1 MNLILFGPPGSG
13 KGTQAKRIAQ
23 EYGMTH
29 LSTGDM
35 LRRAA
40 AERTPLGLA
49 AKELMDAGR
58 LVPDAVMIDLVKERL
73 ERDGGNGFVLDGFPR
88 TIDQAAG
95 LERMLDAMGQR
106 VDRVLAIIVPREELV
121 RRLGSRAEIEGRS
134 DDSAG
139 VIGDRLK
146 VYERETAPV
155 AGWYRQRSLLV
166 EVDGGRTI
174 EEVWDDIRGLIE
186 QCRGRV

>member
-13 KGTQAKRIAQ
+13 KGTQAKRIAR
-23 EYGMTH
+23 EFGMTH

-35 LRRAA
+35 LRQAVV
-40 AERTPLGLA
+40 ERTPLGLA
-49 AKELMDAGR
+49 AKELMDAGQ
-58 LVPDAVMIDLVKERL
+58 LVPDGVMIDLVRERL

-88 TIDQAAG
+88 TIDQAQG
-95 LERMLDAMGQR
+95 LERMLGEMGHQ
-106 VDRVLAIIVPREELV
+106 VDCVLAITVPREELV
-121 RRLGSRAEIEGRS
+121 RRLAGRAEIEGRS
-134 DDSAG
+134 DDSVG

-146 VYERETAPV
+146 VYERQTAPV

-174 EEVWDDIRGLIE
+174 EEVWSDIRGLIE
-186 QCRGRV
+186 QCRRRV